1 MELSQMVVL
10 DFSEAVV
17 EVEEL
22 VPLEEE
28 EEEGEGLDHV
38 LELEI
43 WVEEVRVREDL
54 GLSEVEEGT
63 SQAEVASPSS
73 PVLPCSH
80 GASPRFHDVS
90 SQIAVVLV
98 RAPRRQP

>member
-1 MELSQMVVL
+1 MVVL

-28 EEEGEGLDHV
+28 EEEGEEELDHV

-43 WVEEVRVREDL
+43 WVEEVRVREGL
-54 GLSEVEEGT
+54 GLSEVEEGR

-73 PVLPCSH
+73 PALPCSH
-80 GASPRFHDVS
+80 AASPRFHDVS
-90 SQIAVVLV
+90 SPIAVVLV
-98 RAPRRQP
+98 RAPRQQP

>member
-1 MELSQMVVL
+1 MVVL

-22 VPLEEE
+22 VPLEEEE

-73 PVLPCSH
+73 PALPCSH
-80 GASPRFHDVS
+80 AVSPRFHDVS

>member
-1 MELSQMVVL
+1 MVVL

-28 EEEGEGLDHV
+28 EEGEGEEGLDHV

-43 WVEEVRVREDL
+43 WVEEVRGREGL

-73 PVLPCSH
+73 PALPCSH
-80 GASPRFHDVS
+80 AVSPRFHDVS

>member
-1 MELSQMVVL
+1 MVVL

-28 EEEGEGLDHV
+28 EEELDHV

-43 WVEEVRVREDL
+43 WVEEVRVREGL
-54 GLSEVEEGT
+54 GLSEVEEGR

-73 PVLPCSH
+73 PALPCCH
-80 GASPRFHDVS
+80 AASPRFHDVS

-98 RAPRRQP
+98 RAPRQQP

>member
-1 MELSQMVVL
+1 MVVL

-28 EEEGEGLDHV
+28 EEGEGLDHV

-43 WVEEVRVREDL
+43 
-54 GLSEVEEGT
+54 
-63 SQAEVASPSS
+63 
-73 PVLPCSH
+73 
-80 GASPRFHDVS
+80 
-90 SQIAVVLV
+90 
-98 RAPRRQP
+98 

>member
-1 MELSQMVVL
+1 MVVL

-22 VPLEEE
+22 VLLEEE
-28 EEEGEGLDHV
+28 EEEGEGEGLDHV

-43 WVEEVRVREDL
+43 WVEEVRVREGL
-54 GLSEVEEGT
+54 GLSEVEEGR

-73 PVLPCSH
+73 PALPCSH
-80 GASPRFHDVS
+80 AASPRFHDVS
-90 SQIAVVLV
+90 SPIAVVLV
-98 RAPRRQP
+98 RAPPPQP

>member
-1 MELSQMVVL
+1 MVVL

-28 EEEGEGLDHV
+28 EEEGAGLDHV

-43 WVEEVRVREDL
+43 WVEVRVREGS
-54 GLSEVEEGT
+54 GLSEVEEGR

-73 PVLPCSH
+73 PALPCSL

-98 RAPRRQP
+98 RAPRQQP

>member
-1 MELSQMVVL
+1 MVVL

-17 EVEEL
+17 VVEEL
-22 VPLEEE
+22 VPLEE

-43 WVEEVRVREDL
+43 WVEEVRAREGL
-54 GLSEVEEGT
+54 GLSEVEEGR

-73 PVLPCSH
+73 PALPCSH
-80 GASPRFHDVS
+80 AASPRFHDVS
-90 SQIAVVLV
+90 SPIAVVPV
-98 RAPRRQP
+98 QAPRQQP

>member
-1 MELSQMVVL
+1 MVVL

-22 VPLEEE
+22 VPLEE

-54 GLSEVEEGT
+54 GLSEVEEGR

-73 PVLPCSH
+73 PALPCSH
-80 GASPRFHDVS
+80 AASPRFHDVS
-90 SQIAVVLV
+90 SPIAVVLAQ
-98 RAPRRQP
+98 APRQQP

>member
-1 MELSQMVVL
+1 MVVL

-17 EVEEL
+17 EVEVL

-28 EEEGEGLDHV
+28 EEEGGLDHV

-43 WVEEVRVREDL
+43 WVEEVRVREGL
-54 GLSEVEEGT
+54 GLSEVEEGR

-73 PVLPCSH
+73 PALPCSH
-80 GASPRFHDVS
+80 AASPRFHDVS
-90 SQIAVVLV
+90 SPIAVVLV
-98 RAPRRQP
+98 RAPPQQP

>member
-1 MELSQMVVL
+1 MVVL

-22 VPLEEE
+22 VPLEE

-43 WVEEVRVREDL
+43 WVEEVRVREGL

-63 SQAEVASPSS
+63 SQVEVASPSS
-73 PVLPCSH
+73 PALPCSH
-80 GASPRFHDVS
+80 AASPRFHDVS
-90 SQIAVVLV
+90 SPIAVVLV
-98 RAPRRQP
+98 RAPRQQP

>member
-43 WVEEVRVREDL
+43 
-54 GLSEVEEGT
+54 
-63 SQAEVASPSS
+63 
-73 PVLPCSH
+73 
-80 GASPRFHDVS
+80 
-90 SQIAVVLV
+90 
-98 RAPRRQP
+98 

>member
-1 MELSQMVVL
+1 MVVL

-28 EEEGEGLDHV
+28 EEELDHV

-43 WVEEVRVREDL
+43 WVEEVRVREGL
-54 GLSEVEEGT
+54 GLSEVEEGR

-73 PVLPCSH
+73 PALPCSH
-80 GASPRFHDVS
+80 AASPRFHDVS

-98 RAPRRQP
+98 RAPRQQP

>member
-1 MELSQMVVL
+1 MVVL

-43 WVEEVRVREDL
+43 WAEEVRVREGL
-54 GLSEVEEGT
+54 GLSEVEEGR

-73 PVLPCSH
+73 PALPCSH
-80 GASPRFHDVS
+80 AASPRFHDVS
-90 SQIAVVLV
+90 SPIAVVLV

>member
-1 MELSQMVVL
+1 MVVL

-22 VPLEEE
+22 VPLEEEEEE

-73 PVLPCSH
+73 PALPCSH
-80 GASPRFHDVS
+80 AVSPRFHDVS

-98 RAPRRQP
+98 RAPRQQP

>member
-1 MELSQMVVL
+1 MVVL

-28 EEEGEGLDHV
+28 EEGGEGLDHV

-43 WVEEVRVREDL
+43 WVEEVRVREGL
-54 GLSEVEEGT
+54 GLSEVEEGR
-63 SQAEVASPSS
+63 SQAGVASPSS
-73 PVLPCSH
+73 PALPCSL

-90 SQIAVVLV
+90 SPIAVVLV
-98 RAPRRQP
+98 RAPPQQP

>member
-1 MELSQMVVL
+1 MVVL

-17 EVEEL
+17 VVEEL

-43 WVEEVRVREDL
+43 WVEEVRVREGL

-63 SQAEVASPSS
+63 SQVEVASPSS
-73 PVLPCSH
+73 PALLCCL

-98 RAPRRQP
+98 RAPRQQP

>member
-1 MELSQMVVL
+1 MVVL

-28 EEEGEGLDHV
+28 EEEEEEEEGLDHV

-43 WVEEVRVREDL
+43 
-54 GLSEVEEGT
+54 
-63 SQAEVASPSS
+63 
-73 PVLPCSH
+73 
-80 GASPRFHDVS
+80 
-90 SQIAVVLV
+90 
-98 RAPRRQP
+98 

>member
-1 MELSQMVVL
+1 MVVL

-28 EEEGEGLDHV
+28 EEELDHV

-43 WVEEVRVREDL
+43 WVD
-54 GLSEVEEGT
+54 
-63 SQAEVASPSS
+63 
-73 PVLPCSH
+73 
-80 GASPRFHDVS
+80 
-90 SQIAVVLV
+90 
-98 RAPRRQP
+98 

>member
-1 MELSQMVVL
+1 MVVL

-28 EEEGEGLDHV
+28 EEEEGEGLDHV

-43 WVEEVRVREDL
+43 
-54 GLSEVEEGT
+54 
-63 SQAEVASPSS
+63 
-73 PVLPCSH
+73 
-80 GASPRFHDVS
+80 
-90 SQIAVVLV
+90 
-98 RAPRRQP
+98 

>member
-1 MELSQMVVL
+1 MVVL

-28 EEEGEGLDHV
+28 EGGAGLDHV

-63 SQAEVASPSS
+63 SQAGVASPSS
-73 PVLPCSH
+73 PALPCSH
-80 GASPRFHDVS
+80 DASPRFHGVS

-98 RAPRRQP
+98 RAPRQQP

>member
-1 MELSQMVVL
+1 MVVL

-28 EEEGEGLDHV
+28 EEEEEGLDHV

-43 WVEEVRVREDL
+43 WAEEVRVREGL
-54 GLSEVEEGT
+54 GLSEVEEGR
-63 SQAEVASPSS
+63 SQVEVASPSS
-73 PVLPCSH
+73 PALPCSH
-80 GASPRFHDVS
+80 AASPRFHDVS
-90 SQIAVVLV
+90 SPIAVVLV
-98 RAPRRQP
+98 RAPRQQP

>member
-1 MELSQMVVL
+1 MVVL

-28 EEEGEGLDHV
+28 EEGEGLDHV

-43 WVEEVRVREDL
+43 WVEVRVREGS
-54 GLSEVEEGT
+54 GLSEVEEGS

-73 PVLPCSH
+73 PALPCSL

-98 RAPRRQP
+98 RAPRQQP

>member
-1 MELSQMVVL
+1 MVVL

-17 EVEEL
+17 VVEES

-28 EEEGEGLDHV
+28 GEGELDLV

-43 WVEEVRVREDL
+43 WVEEVRVREGL
-54 GLSEVEEGT
+54 GLSEVEEGR

-73 PVLPCSH
+73 PALLCSLR
-80 GASPRFHDVS
+80 ASPRFHDVS
-90 SQIAVVLV
+90 SPIAVVLA
-98 RAPRRQP
+98 RAPRQQP